1 MDPILNCHSKS
12 LMLPQNED
20 KRSLKK
26 ISFLS
31 RRSRISKKFYLHEEH
46 EHGKGNRKKI
56 SR

>member
-31 RRSRISKKFYLHEEH
+31 RRSRISKKVLFA
-46 EHGKGNRKKI
+46 
-56 SR
+56 